1 MLRVGLTGGI
11 GAGKSTVASRLRE
24 LGAVVVDGDVI
35 AREIV
40 EPGQPALVAIRER
53 FGDTVVRDD
62 GSLDRAALAAIVFPD
77 PAALSDLEAITG
89 PAIAA
94 SAATHRAAVADDV
107 VTVYDMPLLVEKRLW
122 VSEHLT
128 VVVGAEEQVRVR
140 RLVEQRGL
148 GEDDVRHRMARQAT
162 DAQRRA
168 AADVWLDNSGSR
180 AATLAQVDALWQ
192 DRLRPY
198 DANLRSATAAPVRAG
213 AVAADTTWPAQAER
227 LCAKIADAVDS
238 AGFSNFSVEHVGPAS
253 VADQQVPDVVSLVLS
268 VQADA
273 DAALLSAL
281 AARGFV
287 ASVGGGTGHADVA
300 TREVR
305 LESCDPGRPATL
317 LVRPSTTR
325 EAAG

>member
-11 GAGKSTVASRLRE
+11 GAGKSTVALRLRE

-53 FGDTVVRDD
+53 FGENVVRDD

-77 PAALSDLEAITG
+77 PAALADLEAITG

-94 SAATHRAAVADDV
+94 SAAMRRAAVADDV

-128 VVVGAEEQVRVR
+128 VVVGADEQVRVR

-148 GEDDVRHRMARQAT
+148 GQDDVRHRMARQAT

-180 AATLAQVDALWQ
+180 EATVAQVDALWH
-192 DRLRPY
+192 DRLKPY
-198 DANLRSATAAPVRAG
+198 DANLRSGTAAPLRTDV
-213 AVAADTTWPAQAER
+213 VAADATWPAQAER
-227 LCAKIADAVDS
+227 LRAKIADAVDIV
-238 AGFSNFSVEHVGPAS
+238 GFSDFSVEFVGPAS
-253 VADQQVPDVVSLVLS
+253 VAGQLAPDVISLVLS
-268 VQADA
+268 VRADT
-273 DAALLSAL
+273 DVALLSAL

-287 ASVGGGTGHADVA
+287 ASAGRGTGPADVGA
-300 TREVR
+300 REVG
-305 LESCDPGRPATL
+305 LASCDPGRPATL
-317 LVRPSTTR
+317 LVRRSTTDP
-325 EAAG
+325 AG